1 MKLTNKGIV
10 EVHDLSFEAERLA
23 KGSSA
28 DRKKADVLLQRIN
41 SIRQIG
47 LSTEEMRGR
56 YIEAL
61 GEEII
66 PALDPQKYKRAWLR
80 YLRDGVE
87 EEFRDFLAGSQS
99 ITWTQGAAGG
109 FTVPQLW
116 EGVIYETLA
125 QVDPL
130 LDPTVCDF
138 RVSDKPG
145 LGPCNIMAWDLS
157 QIAATVPGEAQ
168 QQTSLTIPSPKSIL
182 LKSALTYRTTLGM
195 SLEFEEDSAL
205 FENGI
210 DRMIRAG
217 SIGLARKLGSDCVT
231 GTNVTAGLLS
241 SLTSSYTTAT
251 FPDTIGMYD
260 IARIYFAVDRVYR
273 AMPTCGWLM
282 SDLTYELFREAID
295 SNNRPLINMVDDR
308 EVIMGKPIHVSPSM
322 PTPTTSPVANG
333 KLIFGDLSALHIRM
347 GAPTLQR
354 VQNSALSAMDITF
367 GKIGYIL
374 RAQADCAYLDPSN
387 GASAPLVLATVT
399 G

>member
-80 YLRDGVE
+80 YLHSGVE

-116 EGVIYETLA
+116 EGVIFETFA
-125 QVDPL
+125 QTDPL
-130 LDPTVCDF
+130 LDPAVCDF

-145 LGPCNIMAWDLS
+145 LGPCNIVGWDLS

-168 QQTSLTIPSPKSIL
+168 QQTSLTIPTPKNVL

-195 SLEFEEDSAL
+195 SLEFEGDSGL
-205 FENGI
+205 FENGV
-210 DRMIRAG
+210 DKMIRAG
-217 SIGLARKLGSDCVT
+217 SVGIARKLGSDCVT
-231 GTNVTAGLLS
+231 GTNVSSGLLS
-241 SLTSSYTTAT
+241 SLTSSYTTSSS
-251 FPDTIGMYD
+251 PVISLYD
-260 IARIYFAVDRVYR
+260 IAGMFFAVNRAYR
-273 AMPTCGWLM
+273 AQPSCGWLM
-282 SDLTYELFREAID
+282 NDLTYEFFRTAVD
-295 SNNRPLINMVDDR
+295 SNNRPLINVLNDC
-308 EVIMGKPIHVSPSM
+308 EVIMGKRVYISPSM
-322 PTPTTSPVANG
+322 PTPTVSPVAAG
-333 KLIFGDLSALHIRM
+333 KVIFGDLSALHIRM